1 MNETQQKGNTVTQ
14 RTLRWLSEGKW
25 WGMRETV
32 GKGDQ
37 EALTPHY
44 KMNEDV
50 FSPHVV
56 SFYLA
61 GLFPGFNRYKS
72 LFNDLSHS
80 DI

>member
-25 WGMRETV
+25 WGTRETV

-44 KMNEDV
+44 KMNE
-50 FSPHVV
+50 P
-56 SFYLA
+56 
-61 GLFPGFNRYKS
+61 
-72 LFNDLSHS
+72 
-80 DI
+80 